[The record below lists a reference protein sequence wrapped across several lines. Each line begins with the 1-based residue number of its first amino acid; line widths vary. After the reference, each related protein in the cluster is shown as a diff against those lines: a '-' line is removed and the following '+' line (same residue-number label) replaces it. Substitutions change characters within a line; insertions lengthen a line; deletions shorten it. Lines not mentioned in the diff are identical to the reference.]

1 MNTVLNQNKLT
12 IAKPLAE
19 VKGMLT
25 LKSAKTGASRIQL
38 MSKRDFTK
46 AWVDNP
52 KNANLPKKQAARDF
66 DAYRTATL
74 DAFNAG
80 LAVQIANGN
89 IRAERIT
96 ADKTG
101 DLRTISLM
109 RPNTRIQDSNR
120 AALAKAAELTGVSL
134 DTLIAQAKKHAPD
147 AVTEVVTTEVATPSA
162 EEQKTEPAA
171 PASLPAEQN
180 APVSVAAAA

>member
-1 MNTVLNQNKLT
+1 MNTVLNQNKLVV
-12 IAKPLAE
+12 AKPLAE
-19 VKGMLT
+19 VKGMIT
-25 LKSAKTGASRIQL
+25 VTSKATQASRIQL

-52 KNANLPKKQAARDF
+52 ANANLPKKQAARDF

-74 DAFNAG
+74 DQFNAG

-96 ADKTG
+96 ADKSG

-109 RPNTRIQDSNR
+109 RQNTRIQDSNR
-120 AALAKAAELTGVSL
+120 AALAKAAELLGRPVEE
-134 DTLIAQAKKHAPD
+134 LIKEAKAHAPD
-147 AVTEVVTTEVATPSA
+147 AVTDVVTTEVVTTPA
-162 EEQKTEPAA
+162 ETAAPAA
-171 PASLPAEQN
+171 PAAQQPAEQN